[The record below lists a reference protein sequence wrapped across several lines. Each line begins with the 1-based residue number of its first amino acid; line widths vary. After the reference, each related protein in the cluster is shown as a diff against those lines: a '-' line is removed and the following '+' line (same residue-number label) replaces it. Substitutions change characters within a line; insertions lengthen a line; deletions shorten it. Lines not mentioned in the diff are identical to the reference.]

1 LYAKNPPTDG
11 VVAVQMD
18 REVVHWAGEERER
31 ERVTKEERERESDK
45 I

>member
-31 ERVTKEERERESDK
+31 ESDK